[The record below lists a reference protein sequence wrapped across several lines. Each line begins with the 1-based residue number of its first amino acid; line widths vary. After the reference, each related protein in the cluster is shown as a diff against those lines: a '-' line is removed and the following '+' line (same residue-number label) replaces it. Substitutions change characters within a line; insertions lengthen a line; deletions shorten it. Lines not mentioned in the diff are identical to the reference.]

1 MDNSKKI
8 LHLIRLSATLL
19 SETGPLYK
27 EIKNLDKNLMLKK
40 LGNALSNLFEI
51 DQAVC
56 GLEPELVSDQWK
68 LINNNKEKY
77 RAEFNKLDDAI
88 QAENDNNLQLAKK
101 LFDEILES
109 TEIKD
114 NKIRAQAGLYRIN
127 SIKEN

>member
-27 EIKNLDKNLMLKK
+27 EIENLDKNLMLKK

-127 SIKEN
+127 SIKES